1 MSNTYKIVGPLPVA
15 GRLPGEML
23 QEADL
28 DGLDISHLI
37 EAGHIAENKKGR
49 EATETPTTKEQ

>member
-1 MSNTYKIVGPLPVA
+1 MSTTYKIVGPLPVA
-15 GRLPGEML
+15 ERLPGETL
-23 QEADL
+23 SEADL

-37 EAGHIAENKKGR
+37 EAGHIAAIKKGR